1 MIEFL
6 NFIALRGPNLWTYR
20 PVMEAWVD
28 IGVLEDSPS
37 NTLPGFNER
46 LTTLLPTLIEHRCSY
61 GEQGGFLK
69 RLEDGTWP
77 AHILEHVT
85 LELQN
90 LAGMPGGFGKAR
102 STSQRGVYKVAV
114 RSWHEDITRQALLYG
129 RDLVMAA
136 INATAFDVSAAVTH
150 LAQMADRLL
159 LGPSTQ
165 AIVEAAT
172 AKQRRIP
179 AIRLSEGNLVQLG
192 YGIHSRRIWTA
203 ETDATSAIAESIS
216 GDKALTNTLLRAC
229 GVPVPEGSIV
239 KSATEAWEEAQSINA
254 PVVIKP
260 VDGNHGR
267 GVSVNLSRREDI
279 EAAFT
284 LAQEAARGSDVL
296 LERFIPGIEHRL
308 LVVGGK
314 LVAAARGEEAWVV
327 GDGQSTVQQLIDLQ
341 INSDPRRGTGEASPL
356 NLIQDDP
363 AVALEL
369 TRQGAAIDAVP
380 AAGKR
385 LLIQRNGNVAFDCTD
400 DVHPDT
406 IALAALAARIV
417 GLDIAGIDL
426 VATDIAQPLANQGGA
441 IVEVNAGPGLLMHLK
456 PATGQPRPVGPAIV
470 DYLFPAEADD
480 HTSSHTAGHT
490 AGRTSGR
497 IPLVG
502 ITGSAGDG
510 NIAGDTTLT
519 AQILDHILRLTDQAT
534 GLACAQGVFLGTL
547 PVATQSLSP
556 MAAAQTLLINRQT
569 EIVVIENSIETML
582 NEGLAYDRCQVG
594 IVTALDAADVLPAYH
609 IDTPERLFN
618 VVRTQVDVV
627 LPNGVAVLNADC
639 PLVRDMAELCDGE
652 VILFASGTADD
663 VASAEAIAAHRAKGG
678 RAVLMHAGV
687 ILLVTGSQ
695 TQPLLALAD
704 LSSLAMKEKV
714 GAGNTPHSLESVS
727 GKLPWGTSA
736 NKNLTPLLAAIGAAW
751 ALNVPLATLRTGIE
765 TF

>member
-61 GEQGGFLK
+61 GEHGGFLK

-114 RSWHEDITRQALLYG
+114 RSWHADISRQALLYA
-129 RDLVMAA
+129 RDLIMAA
-136 INATAFDVSAAVTH
+136 INATAFDVPAAVAH

-179 AIRLSEGNLVQLG
+179 AIRLNEGNLVQLG

-203 ETDATSAIAESIS
+203 ETDATSAIAEGIS
-216 GDKALTNTLLRAC
+216 SDKALTNTLLRAC

-239 KSATEAWEEAQSINA
+239 KNITEAWEEAQSIDA
-254 PVVIKP
+254 PVAIKP

-279 EAAFT
+279 EAAFA
-284 LAQEAARGSDVL
+284 LAEETARGSDVL

-308 LVVGGK
+308 LIVGGK
-314 LVAAARGEEAWVV
+314 LVAAARGEEAWVI

-341 INSDPRRGTGEASPL
+341 INSDPRRGTSEASPL
-356 NLIQDDP
+356 NRIDDDP

-369 TRQGAAIDAVP
+369 TRQGSAIDAVP
-380 AAGKR
+380 AAGQR

-426 VATDIAQPLANQGGA
+426 VATDIAQPLAAQGGA

-456 PATGQPRPVGPAIV
+456 PASGQARPVGPAIV
-470 DYLFPAEADD
+470 DYLFPTGVDNQN
-480 HTSSHTAGHT
+480 
-490 AGRTSGR
+490 SGR

-502 ITGSAGDG
+502 ITGSTG
-510 NIAGDTTLT
+510 NKSMAGDTTLT
-519 AQILDHILRLTDQAT
+519 AQLLDHIVRLTGQAT

-556 MAAAQTLLINRQT
+556 SAAAQTLLINRQT

-594 IVTALDAADVLPAYH
+594 VVTALTEADILPAYH

-627 LPNGVAVLNADC
+627 LPDGVAVLNAAC

-652 VILFASGTADD
+652 VILFATDPANHP
-663 VASAEAIAAHRAKGG
+663 ASAAAIATHRAKGG
-678 RAVLMHAGV
+678 KAVLIHDGM
-687 ILLVTGSQ
+687 ILMATGEQ
-695 TQPLLALAD
+695 TQPLLALTD
-704 LSSLAMKEKV
+704 LSSLGTQQKV
-714 GAGNTPHSLESVS
+714 GADGTP
-727 GKLPWGTSA
+727 GTPDTPTHE
-736 NKNLTPLLAAIGAAW
+736 KPVPLLAAIGAAW
-751 ALNVPLATLRTGIE
+751 ALHVPLATLRTGIE

>member
-37 NTLPGFNER
+37 NTIPGFNER
-46 LTTLLPTLIEHRCSY
+46 LTAFLPSLIEHRCSY
-61 GEQGGFLK
+61 GEHGGFLK
-69 RLEDGTWP
+69 RLEEGTWP

-114 RSWHEDITRQALLYG
+114 RSWHADITRQALLYG

-136 INATAFDVSAAVTH
+136 INATPFDVSSAVAH
-150 LAQMADRLL
+150 LEQMADRLL

-165 AIVEAAT
+165 AIVDAAT

-179 AIRLSEGNLVQLG
+179 AIRLNEGNLVQLG
-192 YGIHSRRIWTA
+192 YGKRSRRIWTA
-203 ETDATSAIAESIS
+203 ETDATSAIAEGIS
-216 GDKALTNTLLRAC
+216 SDKSLTNMLLRAC

-239 KSATEAWEEAQSINA
+239 KNATEAWEAAQSINA
-254 PVVIKP
+254 PVAVKP

-267 GVSVNLSRREDI
+267 GVSVNLSRQEDI

-284 LAQEAARGSDVL
+284 LAKEAARGSDVL

-308 LVVGGK
+308 LMVGGK

-327 GDGQSTVQQLIDLQ
+327 GDGHSTVQQLIDLQ
-341 INSDPRRGTGEASPL
+341 INSDPRRGTSEASPL
-356 NLIQDDP
+356 NRIHDDP

-369 TRQGAAIDAVP
+369 TRQGAAMDTVP
-380 AAGKR
+380 GLGQR

-400 DVHPDT
+400 EVHPDT
-406 IALAALAARIV
+406 IALAALATRIV

-426 VATDIAQPLANQGGA
+426 VATDIAQPLATQGGA

-456 PATGQPRPVGPAIV
+456 PASGQPRPVGPAIV
-470 DYLFPAEADD
+470 DYLFPAEAGD
-480 HTSSHTAGHT
+480 HKSGHT
-490 AGRTSGR
+490 AGR

-502 ITGSAGDG
+502 ITGSAG
-510 NIAGDTTLT
+510 NRSIAGDTTFT
-519 AQILDHILRLTDQAT
+519 AQLLDHILRLTGQAT

-547 PVATQSLSP
+547 PVTAQGLSP
-556 MAAAQTLLINRQT
+556 GAAAQTLLINRLT
-569 EIVVIENSIETML
+569 EIVVIENSIETLL

-594 IVTALDAADVLPAYH
+594 VVTALDAADVLPAYH
-609 IDTPERLFN
+609 IDTSERLFN

-627 LPNGVAVLNADC
+627 LPDGVAVLNAAC
-639 PLVRDMAELCDGE
+639 SLVRDMAALCDGE
-652 VILFASGTADD
+652 VIFFAASIADD
-663 VASAEAIAAHRAKGG
+663 VATAEAIAAHRAQGG
-678 RAVLMHAGV
+678 RAVLVHDGV
-687 ILLVTGSQ
+687 ILLATGDQ
-695 TQPLLALAD
+695 AQPLLTLANLPALTAQGKIGASD
-704 LSSLAMKEKV
+704 TATNEK
-714 GAGNTPHSLESVS
+714 
-727 GKLPWGTSA
+727 
-736 NKNLTPLLAAIGAAW
+736 LTPFLAAIGAAW

>member
-46 LTTLLPTLIEHRCSY
+46 LTALLPTLIEHRCSY
-61 GEQGGFLK
+61 GEHGGFLK

-114 RSWHEDITRQALLYG
+114 RSWHADISRQALLYG
-129 RDLVMAA
+129 RDLIMAA
-136 INATAFDVSAAVTH
+136 INATAFDVPAAVAH

-179 AIRLSEGNLVQLG
+179 AIRLNEGNLVQLG

-203 ETDATSAIAESIS
+203 ETDATSAIAEGIS
-216 GDKALTNTLLRAC
+216 SDKALTNTLLRAC

-239 KSATEAWEEAQSINA
+239 KNITEAWEEAQSIDA
-254 PVVIKP
+254 PVAIKP

-279 EAAFT
+279 EAAFA
-284 LAQEAARGSDVL
+284 LAEETARGSDVL

-308 LVVGGK
+308 LIVGGK
-314 LVAAARGEEAWVV
+314 LVAAARGEEAWVI
-327 GDGQSTVQQLIDLQ
+327 GDGQSAVQQLIDLQ
-341 INSDPRRGTGEASPL
+341 INSDPRRGTSEASPL
-356 NLIQDDP
+356 NRIDDDP

-369 TRQGAAIDAVP
+369 TRQGSAIDAVP
-380 AAGKR
+380 AAGQR

-426 VATDIAQPLANQGGA
+426 VATDIAQPLAAQGGA

-456 PATGQPRPVGPAIV
+456 PASGQARPVGPAIV
-470 DYLFPAEADD
+470 DYLFPTGVDNQN
-480 HTSSHTAGHT
+480 
-490 AGRTSGR
+490 SGR

-502 ITGSAGDG
+502 ITGSTG
-510 NIAGDTTLT
+510 NKSMAGDTTLT
-519 AQILDHILRLTDQAT
+519 AQLLDHIVRLTGQAT

-556 MAAAQTLLINRQT
+556 SAAAQTLLINRQT

-594 IVTALDAADVLPAYH
+594 VVTALTEADVLPAYH

-627 LPNGVAVLNADC
+627 LPDGVAVLNADC
-639 PLVRDMAELCDGE
+639 PLVHDMAELCDGE
-652 VILFASGTADD
+652 VILFATDPANHP
-663 VASAEAIAAHRAKGG
+663 ASAAAIATHRAKGG
-678 RAVLMHAGV
+678 KAVLIHDGM
-687 ILLVTGSQ
+687 ILMATGEQ

-704 LSSLAMKEKV
+704 LSSWGTQQKV
-714 GAGNTPHSLESVS
+714 GADGTPSTPDTPTHERPV
-727 GKLPWGTSA
+727 
-736 NKNLTPLLAAIGAAW
+736 PLLAAIGAAW
-751 ALNVPLATLRTGIE
+751 ALHVPLATLRTGIE

>member
-1 MIEFL
+1 VIEFL

-61 GEQGGFLK
+61 GEHGGFLK

-114 RSWHEDITRQALLYG
+114 RSWHADISRQALLYG
-129 RDLVMAA
+129 RDLIMAA
-136 INATAFDVSAAVTH
+136 INATAFDVPAAVAH

-179 AIRLSEGNLVQLG
+179 AIRLNEGNLVQLG

-203 ETDATSAIAESIS
+203 ETDATSAIAEGIS
-216 GDKALTNTLLRAC
+216 SDKALTNTLLRAC

-239 KSATEAWEEAQSINA
+239 KNITEAWEEAQSIDA
-254 PVVIKP
+254 PVAIKP

-279 EAAFT
+279 EAAFA
-284 LAQEAARGSDVL
+284 LAEETARGSDVL

-308 LVVGGK
+308 LIVGGK
-314 LVAAARGEEAWVV
+314 LVAAARGEEAWVI

-341 INSDPRRGTGEASPL
+341 INSDPRRGTSEASPL
-356 NLIQDDP
+356 NRIDDDP

-369 TRQGAAIDAVP
+369 TRQGSAIDAVP
-380 AAGKR
+380 AAGQR

-426 VATDIAQPLANQGGA
+426 VATDIAQPLAAQGGA

-456 PATGQPRPVGPAIV
+456 PASGQARPVGPAIV
-470 DYLFPAEADD
+470 DYLFPTGVDNQN
-480 HTSSHTAGHT
+480 
-490 AGRTSGR
+490 SGR

-502 ITGSAGDG
+502 ITGSTG
-510 NIAGDTTLT
+510 NKSMAGDTTLT
-519 AQILDHILRLTDQAT
+519 AQLLDHIVRLTGQAT

-556 MAAAQTLLINRQT
+556 SAAAQTLLINRQT
-569 EIVVIENSIETML
+569 EIVMIENSIETML

-594 IVTALDAADVLPAYH
+594 VVTALTEADVLPAYH

-627 LPNGVAVLNADC
+627 LPDGVAVLNADC

-652 VILFASGTADD
+652 VILFATDPANHP
-663 VASAEAIAAHRAKGG
+663 ASAAAIATHRAKGG
-678 RAVLMHAGV
+678 KAVLIHDGM
-687 ILLVTGSQ
+687 ILMATGEQ
-695 TQPLLALAD
+695 TQPLLALTD
-704 LSSLAMKEKV
+704 LSSWGTQQKV
-714 GAGNTPHSLESVS
+714 GADGTPSTPDTPTHERPV
-727 GKLPWGTSA
+727 
-736 NKNLTPLLAAIGAAW
+736 PLLAAIGAAW
-751 ALNVPLATLRTGIE
+751 ALHVPLATLRTGIE

>member
-46 LTTLLPTLIEHRCSY
+46 LTALLPTLIEHRCSY
-61 GEQGGFLK
+61 GEHGGFLK

-114 RSWHEDITRQALLYG
+114 RSWHADISRQALLYG
-129 RDLVMAA
+129 RDLIMAA
-136 INATAFDVSAAVTH
+136 INATAFDVPAAVAH

-179 AIRLSEGNLVQLG
+179 AIRLNEGNLVQLG

-203 ETDATSAIAESIS
+203 ETDATSAIAEGIS
-216 GDKALTNTLLRAC
+216 SDKALTNTLLRAC

-239 KSATEAWEEAQSINA
+239 KNITEAWEEAQSIDA
-254 PVVIKP
+254 PVAIKP

-279 EAAFT
+279 EAAFA
-284 LAQEAARGSDVL
+284 LAEETARGSDVL

-308 LVVGGK
+308 LIVGGK
-314 LVAAARGEEAWVV
+314 LVAAARGEEAWVI
-327 GDGQSTVQQLIDLQ
+327 GDGQSAVQQLIDLQ
-341 INSDPRRGTGEASPL
+341 INSDPRRGTSEASPL
-356 NLIQDDP
+356 NRIDDDP

-369 TRQGAAIDAVP
+369 TRQGSAIDAVP
-380 AAGKR
+380 AAGQR

-426 VATDIAQPLANQGGA
+426 VATDIAQPLAAQGGA

-456 PATGQPRPVGPAIV
+456 PASGQARPVGPAIV
-470 DYLFPAEADD
+470 DYLFPTGVDNQN
-480 HTSSHTAGHT
+480 
-490 AGRTSGR
+490 SGR

-502 ITGSAGDG
+502 ITGSTG
-510 NIAGDTTLT
+510 NKSMAGDTTLT
-519 AQILDHILRLTDQAT
+519 AQLLDHIVRLTGQAT

-556 MAAAQTLLINRQT
+556 SAAAQTLLINRQT

-594 IVTALDAADVLPAYH
+594 VVTALTEADVLPAYH

-627 LPNGVAVLNADC
+627 LPDGVAVLNADC
-639 PLVRDMAELCDGE
+639 PLVHDMAELCDGE
-652 VILFASGTADD
+652 VILFATDPANHP
-663 VASAEAIAAHRAKGG
+663 ASAAAIATHRAKGG
-678 RAVLMHAGV
+678 KAVLIHDGM
-687 ILLVTGSQ
+687 ILMATGEQ

-704 LSSLAMKEKV
+704 LSSWGTQQKV
-714 GAGNTPHSLESVS
+714 GAGSTP
-727 GKLPWGTSA
+727 GTPD
-736 NKNLTPLLAAIGAAW
+736 TPTHERPVPLLAAIGAAW
-751 ALNVPLATLRTGIE
+751 ALHVPLATLRTGIE

>member
-1 MIEFL
+1 VIEFL

-678 RAVLMHAGV
+678 RAVLMHSGV

>member
-1 MIEFL
+1 M
-6 NFIALRGPNLWTYR
+6 
-20 PVMEAWVD
+20 
-28 IGVLEDSPS
+28 
-37 NTLPGFNER
+37 
-46 LTTLLPTLIEHRCSY
+46 
-61 GEQGGFLK
+61 
-69 RLEDGTWP
+69 
-77 AHILEHVT
+77 
-85 LELQN
+85 
-90 LAGMPGGFGKAR
+90 
-102 STSQRGVYKVAV
+102 
-114 RSWHEDITRQALLYG
+114 G

-678 RAVLMHAGV
+678 RAVLMHSGV

>member
-61 GEQGGFLK
+61 GEHGGFLK

-114 RSWHEDITRQALLYG
+114 RSWHADISRQALLYG
-129 RDLVMAA
+129 RDLIMAA
-136 INATAFDVSAAVTH
+136 INATAFDVPAAVSH

-179 AIRLSEGNLVQLG
+179 AIRLNEGNLVQLG

-203 ETDATSAIAESIS
+203 ETDATSAIAEGIS
-216 GDKALTNTLLRAC
+216 SDKALTNTLLRAC

-239 KSATEAWEEAQSINA
+239 KNITEAWDEAQSIDA
-254 PVVIKP
+254 PVAIKP

-279 EAAFT
+279 EAAFA
-284 LAQEAARGSDVL
+284 LAEETARGSDVL

-308 LVVGGK
+308 LIVGGK
-314 LVAAARGEEAWVV
+314 LVAAARGEEAWVT

-341 INSDPRRGTGEASPL
+341 INSDPRRGTSEASPL
-356 NLIQDDP
+356 NRIDDDP

-369 TRQGAAIDAVP
+369 TRQGSAIDAVP
-380 AAGKR
+380 AAGQR

-426 VATDIAQPLANQGGA
+426 VATDIAQPLAAQGGA

-456 PATGQPRPVGPAIV
+456 PASGQARPVGPAIV
-470 DYLFPAEADD
+470 DYLFPTGVDNQN
-480 HTSSHTAGHT
+480 
-490 AGRTSGR
+490 SGR

-502 ITGSAGDG
+502 ITGSAG
-510 NIAGDTTLT
+510 NKSMAGDTTLT
-519 AQILDHILRLTDQAT
+519 AQLLDHIVRLTGQAT

-556 MAAAQTLLINRQT
+556 SAAAQTLLINRQT

-594 IVTALDAADVLPAYH
+594 VVTALTEADVLPAYH

-627 LPNGVAVLNADC
+627 LPDGVAVLNAAC

-652 VILFASGTADD
+652 VILFATDPANHP
-663 VASAEAIAAHRAKGG
+663 ASAAAIATHRAKGG
-678 RAVLMHAGV
+678 KAVLIHDGM
-687 ILLVTGSQ
+687 ILMATGEQ
-695 TQPLLALAD
+695 TQPLLALTD
-704 LSSLAMKEKV
+704 LSSWGTQQKV
-714 GAGNTPHSLESVS
+714 GAGGTPST
-727 GKLPWGTSA
+727 PGTPD
-736 NKNLTPLLAAIGAAW
+736 TPTHERPVPLLAAIGAAW
-751 ALNVPLATLRTGIE
+751 ALHVPLATLRTGIE

>member
-6 NFIALRGPNLWTYR
+6 NFITLRGPNLWTYR

-28 IGVLEDSPS
+28 IGALEDSPS
-37 NTLPGFNER
+37 NTIPGFNDR
-46 LTTLLPTLIEHRCSY
+46 LTTLLPSLIEHRCSY
-61 GEQGGFLK
+61 GEHGGFLK
-69 RLEDGTWP
+69 RLEEGTWP

-114 RSWHEDITRQALLYG
+114 RCWHEDITRQALLYG
-129 RDLVMAA
+129 RDLVLAA
-136 INATAFDVSAAVTH
+136 INATAFDVAVAVAH
-150 LAQMADRLL
+150 IAQMADRLL

-172 AKQRRIP
+172 AKHRRIP
-179 AIRLSEGNLVQLG
+179 VIRLNEGNLVQLG
-192 YGIHSRRIWTA
+192 YGMHSRRIWTA

-216 GDKALTNTLLRAC
+216 SDKALTNTLLRAC

-254 PVVIKP
+254 PVAIKP

-284 LAQEAARGSDVL
+284 LAQEAARGSEVL
-296 LERFIPGIEHRL
+296 VERFIPGIEHRL

-327 GDGQSTVQQLIDLQ
+327 GNGQSTVQQLIDQQ
-341 INSDPRRGTGEASPL
+341 INNDPRRGTDEACPL
-356 NLIQDDP
+356 NRIHDDP

-369 TRQGAAIDAVP
+369 TRQGSAIDAVP

-406 IALAALAARIV
+406 TALAALAARIV

-426 VATDIAQPLANQGGA
+426 VATDIAQPLAAQGGA

-456 PATGQPRPVGPAIV
+456 PASGQPRPVGPAIV
-470 DYLFPAEADD
+470 DYLFPEG
-480 HTSSHTAGHT
+480 SES
-490 AGRTSGR
+490 R

-502 ITGSAGDG
+502 ITGSAG
-510 NIAGDTTLT
+510 ATLA
-519 AQILDHILRLTDQAT
+519 AQRLDHILRLTGQTT

-547 PVATQSLSP
+547 AVTTQSLSP
-556 MAAAQTLLINRQT
+556 GAAAQTLLINRQT
-569 EIVVIENSIETML
+569 EVVVIENSIETML

-594 IVTALDAADVLPAYH
+594 VVTALDPAALLPAYH
-609 IDTPERLFN
+609 IDSPERLFN

-627 LPNGVAVLNADC
+627 LPSGVAVLNAAC
-639 PLVRDMAELCDGE
+639 PLVRDMAALCDGE
-652 VILFASGTADD
+652 VIFFAATTREDAGEDA
-663 VASAEAIAAHRAKGG
+663 AAAEAAAAAIATHRAQGG
-678 RAVLMHAGV
+678 RAVLMRADT
-687 ILLVTGSQ
+687 II
-695 TQPLLALAD
+695 LAD
-704 LSSLAMKEKV
+704 ASGETTLLDLSDLPPHMAGQKV
-714 GAGNTPHSLESVS
+714 GADEATALQGGRAKNALFAVADGNTPRS
-727 GKLPWGTSA
+727 KPPWVPVT
-736 NKNLTPLLAAIGAAW
+736 NETLTPLLAAIGAAW

>member
-1 MIEFL
+1 VIEFL

-102 STSQRGVYKVAV
+102 STSRRGVYKVAV

-136 INATAFDVSAAVTH
+136 INATAFDVPAAVTH

-192 YGIHSRRIWTA
+192 YGTHSRRIWTA

-239 KSATEAWEEAQSINA
+239 KNATEAWEEAQSINA

-284 LAQEAARGSDVL
+284 LAQETARGSDVL

-356 NLIQDDP
+356 NLIQGDP

-380 AAGKR
+380 ATGKR

-426 VATDIAQPLANQGGA
+426 VATDIAQPLATQGGA

-480 HTSSHTAGHT
+480 HTS
-490 AGRTSGR
+490 GR

-502 ITGSAGDG
+502 ITGSAGNG

-519 AQILDHILRLTDQAT
+519 AQILDHILRLTGQAT

-556 MAAAQTLLINRQT
+556 AAAAQTLLINRQT

-627 LPNGVAVLNADC
+627 LPGGVAVLNADC

-652 VILFASGTADD
+652 VILFAAGTADD
-663 VASAEAIAAHRAKGG
+663 VASAEAIAAHRAKDG
-678 RAVLMHAGV
+678 RAVLMHAGM
-687 ILLVTGSQ
+687 ILLVTGGQ

-704 LSSLAMKEKV
+704 LSSLAVKEKV

-727 GKLPWGTSA
+727 GKFPWRTPT

>member
-37 NTLPGFNER
+37 NTIPGFNER

-61 GEQGGFLK
+61 GEHGGFLK

-114 RSWHEDITRQALLYG
+114 RSWHADISRQALLYG

-136 INATAFDVSAAVTH
+136 INATTFDVPAAVAH

-179 AIRLSEGNLVQLG
+179 AIRLNEGNLVQLG

-203 ETDATSAIAESIS
+203 ETDATSAIAEGIS
-216 GDKALTNTLLRAC
+216 SDKALTNMLLRAC

-239 KSATEAWEEAQSINA
+239 KNTTEAWEEAQSINA
-254 PVVIKP
+254 PVAIKP

-279 EAAFT
+279 EAAFA
-284 LAQEAARGSDVL
+284 LAEETARGSDVL

-308 LVVGGK
+308 LIVGGK

-327 GDGQSTVQQLIDLQ
+327 GDGHSAVQHLIDLQ
-341 INSDPRRGTGEASPL
+341 INSDPRRGTGEAYPL
-356 NLIQDDP
+356 NRIDDDP

-369 TRQGAAIDAVP
+369 TRQGAAMDTVP
-380 AAGKR
+380 AAGQR

-426 VATDIAQPLANQGGA
+426 VATDIAQPLATQGGA

-456 PATGQPRPVGPAIV
+456 PASGQPRPVGPAIV
-470 DYLFPAEADD
+470 DYLFPTGTDGRI
-480 HTSSHTAGHT
+480 SGHT
-490 AGRTSGR
+490 PGR
-497 IPLVG
+497 IPLIG
-502 ITGSAGDG
+502 ITGSAG
-510 NIAGDTTLT
+510 NESLAGDTTLT
-519 AQILDHILRLTDQAT
+519 AQLLDHILRLTGQAT

-556 MAAAQTLLINRQT
+556 NAAAQTLLINRQT

-594 IVTALDAADVLPAYH
+594 VVTALNAADVLPTYR
-609 IDTPERLFN
+609 IDTPEHLFN

-627 LPNGVAVLNADC
+627 LPGGVAVLNAAC

-652 VILFASGTADD
+652 VILFATDTVDD
-663 VASAEAIAAHRAKGG
+663 LSSAAAIATHRAKGG
-678 RAVLMHAGV
+678 KAVLMHDGII
-687 ILLVTGSQ
+687 ILATGEQ
-695 TQPLLALAD
+695 TQPLLALANLPS
-704 LSSLAMKEKV
+704 LSVQKKV
-714 GAGNTPHSLESVS
+714 GAGHTPPSETTRWAPAHE
-727 GKLPWGTSA
+727 KLI
-736 NKNLTPLLAAIGAAW
+736 PLLAAIGAAW

>member
-61 GEQGGFLK
+61 GEHGGFLK

-114 RSWHEDITRQALLYG
+114 RSWHADISRQALLYG
-129 RDLVMAA
+129 RDLIMAA
-136 INATAFDVSAAVTH
+136 INATAFDVPAAVAH

-179 AIRLSEGNLVQLG
+179 AIRLNEGNLVQLG

-203 ETDATSAIAESIS
+203 ETDATSAIAEGIS
-216 GDKALTNTLLRAC
+216 SDKALTNTLLRAC

-239 KSATEAWEEAQSINA
+239 KNITEAWEEAQSIDA
-254 PVVIKP
+254 PVAIKP

-279 EAAFT
+279 EAAFA
-284 LAQEAARGSDVL
+284 LAEETARGSDVL

-308 LVVGGK
+308 LIVGGK
-314 LVAAARGEEAWVV
+314 LVAAARGEEAWVI

-341 INSDPRRGTGEASPL
+341 INSDPRRGTSEASPL
-356 NLIQDDP
+356 NRIDDDP

-369 TRQGAAIDAVP
+369 TRQGSAIDAVP
-380 AAGKR
+380 AAGQR

-426 VATDIAQPLANQGGA
+426 VATDIAQPLAAQGGA

-456 PATGQPRPVGPAIV
+456 PASGQARPVGPAIV
-470 DYLFPAEADD
+470 DYLFPTGVDNQN
-480 HTSSHTAGHT
+480 
-490 AGRTSGR
+490 SGR

-502 ITGSAGDG
+502 ITGSTG
-510 NIAGDTTLT
+510 NKSMAGDTTLT
-519 AQILDHILRLTDQAT
+519 AQLLDHIVRLTGQAT

-556 MAAAQTLLINRQT
+556 SAAAQTLLINRQT
-569 EIVVIENSIETML
+569 EIVMIENSIETML

-594 IVTALDAADVLPAYH
+594 VVTALTEADVLPAYH

-627 LPNGVAVLNADC
+627 LPDGVAVLNADC

-652 VILFASGTADD
+652 VILFATDPANHP
-663 VASAEAIAAHRAKGG
+663 ASAAAIATHRAKGG
-678 RAVLMHAGV
+678 KAVLIHDGM
-687 ILLVTGSQ
+687 ILMATGEQ
-695 TQPLLALAD
+695 TQPLLALTD
-704 LSSLAMKEKV
+704 LSSWGTQQKV
-714 GAGNTPHSLESVS
+714 GADGTPSTPDTPTHERPV
-727 GKLPWGTSA
+727 
-736 NKNLTPLLAAIGAAW
+736 PLLAAIGAAW
-751 ALNVPLATLRTGIE
+751 ALHVPLATLRTGIE

>member
-6 NFIALRGPNLWTYR
+6 NFIPLRGPNLWTYR

-46 LTTLLPTLIEHRCSY
+46 LTALLPTLIEHRCSY
-61 GEQGGFLK
+61 GEHGGFLK

-114 RSWHEDITRQALLYG
+114 RSWHADISRQALLYG
-129 RDLVMAA
+129 RDLIMAA
-136 INATAFDVSAAVTH
+136 INATAFDVPAAVAH

-179 AIRLSEGNLVQLG
+179 AIRLNEGNLVQLG

-203 ETDATSAIAESIS
+203 ETDATSAIAEGIS
-216 GDKALTNTLLRAC
+216 SDKALTNTLLRAC

-239 KSATEAWEEAQSINA
+239 KNLTEAWEEAQSINA
-254 PVVIKP
+254 PVAIKP

-279 EAAFT
+279 EAAFA
-284 LAQEAARGSDVL
+284 LAEETARGSDVL

-308 LVVGGK
+308 LIVGGK
-314 LVAAARGEEAWVV
+314 LVAAARGEEAWVI

-341 INSDPRRGTGEASPL
+341 INSDPRRGTSEASPL
-356 NLIQDDP
+356 NRIDDDP

-369 TRQGAAIDAVP
+369 TRQGSAIDAVP
-380 AAGKR
+380 AAGQR

-426 VATDIAQPLANQGGA
+426 VATDIAQPLAAQGGA

-456 PATGQPRPVGPAIV
+456 PASGQARPVGPAIV
-470 DYLFPAEADD
+470 DYLFPTGVDNQN
-480 HTSSHTAGHT
+480 
-490 AGRTSGR
+490 SGR

-502 ITGSAGDG
+502 ITGSTG
-510 NIAGDTTLT
+510 NKSMAGDTTLT
-519 AQILDHILRLTDQAT
+519 AQLLDHIVRLTGQAT

-556 MAAAQTLLINRQT
+556 SAAAQTLLINRQT
-569 EIVVIENSIETML
+569 EIVMIENSIETML

-594 IVTALDAADVLPAYH
+594 VVTALTEADVLPAYH

-627 LPNGVAVLNADC
+627 LPDGVAVLNADC

-652 VILFASGTADD
+652 VILFATDPANHP
-663 VASAEAIAAHRAKGG
+663 ASAAAIATHRAKGG
-678 RAVLMHAGV
+678 KAVLIHDGM
-687 ILLVTGSQ
+687 ILMATGEQ
-695 TQPLLALAD
+695 TQPLLALTD
-704 LSSLAMKEKV
+704 LSSWGTQQKV
-714 GAGNTPHSLESVS
+714 GADGTPSTPDTPTHERPV
-727 GKLPWGTSA
+727 
-736 NKNLTPLLAAIGAAW
+736 PLLAAIGAAW
-751 ALNVPLATLRTGIE
+751 ALHVPLATLRTGIE

>member
-1 MIEFL
+1 MEFL

-678 RAVLMHAGV
+678 RAVLMHSGV

>member
-61 GEQGGFLK
+61 GELGGFLK

-102 STSQRGVYKVAV
+102 STSRRGVYKVAV

-136 INATAFDVSAAVTH
+136 INATAFDVPAAVTH

-229 GVPVPEGSIV
+229 GVPVPEGSII
-239 KSATEAWEEAQSINA
+239 KSATEAWEGAQSINA

-284 LAQEAARGSDVL
+284 LAQETARGSDVL

-356 NLIQDDP
+356 NLIQGDP

-400 DVHPDT
+400 DVHSDT

-426 VATDIAQPLANQGGA
+426 VATDIAQPLATQGGA

-480 HTSSHTAGHT
+480 HTS
-490 AGRTSGR
+490 GR

-502 ITGSAGDG
+502 ITGSAGNG
-510 NIAGDTTLT
+510 NIVGDIAGDTTLT

-556 MAAAQTLLINRQT
+556 AAAAQTLLINRQT

-627 LPNGVAVLNADC
+627 LPGGVAVLNADC

-652 VILFASGTADD
+652 VILFAAGTADD
-663 VASAEAIAAHRAKGG
+663 VASAEAIAAHRAKDG
-678 RAVLMHAGV
+678 RAVLMHAGM
-687 ILLVTGSQ
+687 ILLVTGGQ

-704 LSSLAMKEKV
+704 LSSLAVKEKV

-727 GKLPWGTSA
+727 GKFPWRTPT